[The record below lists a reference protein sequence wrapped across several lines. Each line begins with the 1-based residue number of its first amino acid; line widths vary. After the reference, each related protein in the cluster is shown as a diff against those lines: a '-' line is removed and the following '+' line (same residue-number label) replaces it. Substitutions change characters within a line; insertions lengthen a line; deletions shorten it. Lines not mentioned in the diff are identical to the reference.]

1 MAKVSRLGVMNL
13 RLCLNEADWLS
24 KLAHLMRFH
33 YYGSR
38 IIFQTCLLD
47 EAGDPITEVSLVSGV
62 ISVRE
67 IKALPY
73 KHIYPIL

>member
-47 EAGDPITEVSLVSGV
+47 EAGRPDYGGLACEWCDLGKRDKSPPI
-62 ISVRE
+62 
-67 IKALPY
+67 
-73 KHIYPIL
+73 